1 MGTVFGMISFLL
13 RWWCCG
19 RTKLILV
26 TKPRYFDKTAWVD
39 SIAVSVFADMFIV
52 LTNTDRQQ
60 DPNNYS
66 DTVTR
71 VLSRPGKSDHQHVP
85 PIPWGAMAIG
95 STNYRTHL

>member
-26 TKPRYFDKTAWVD
+26 TKPCYFDKTWVD
-39 SIAVSVFADMFIV
+39 SIAVSVFADIFIV

-71 VLSRPGKSDHQHVP
+71 VLFRPGKSVP
-85 PIPWGAMAIG
+85 AHSMGEPW
-95 STNYRTHL
+95 S

>member
-26 TKPRYFDKTAWVD
+26 TKPRYFDKTWVD

-85 PIPWGAMAIG
+85 AHSMG
-95 STNYRTHL
+95 SHGHRKYQL